1 MTDHD
6 APPSS
11 RGSEGPISVGS
22 PGSKGERRRRRK
34 RVRRE
39 NKAEV
44 EAKKRRFGDAV
55 FLALGALV
63 AAALTYLFV
72 VYPSGSG
79 PGAGK
84 VVEIVIRDGEAT
96 SATLDKLEAGG
107 LLASPRVFSLWVRLT
122 GPKLAA
128 GRHLL
133 TDDAGPLE
141 LVRRLERL
149 GTASRAKVTIPE
161 GFNRFDI
168 AKRLRA
174 NNVTF
179 DDAFVEAS
187 QDRELLKELGIEA
200 DSAEGYLFPAT
211 YELPRDS
218 DAKDVVRRLKAEFD
232 RRFAQL
238 EQNHRMG
245 RLTLESTFGWGRREI
260 LTIASMVEK
269 EAVTDEERPII
280 ASVFMNRLRDPSFK
294 KKVLQCDPTAGY
306 GCLVMRDKIPACA
319 NYTGKITHAVNHDPA
334 NVYSTYV
341 REGLPPGP
349 IANPGMKSLQAVLA
363 PAQTKYL
370 YFVSRDG
377 RRHTFSETLEEH
389 NNAVR
394 ELRDRKNPDHGN

>member
-1 MTDHD
+1 MTERD

-22 PGSKGERRRRRK
+22 IGPNGERRRRRK

-39 NKAEV
+39 NKADV
-44 EAKKRRFGDAV
+44 LAKKRRKGV
-55 FLALGALV
+55 ILLLALGALV
-63 AAALTYLFV
+63 AASLTYLFV
-72 VYPSGSG
+72 VYPSGNG
-79 PGAGK
+79 PGPGK
-84 VVEIVIRDGEAT
+84 VVEVVIRDDDSTGA
-96 SATLDKLEAGG
+96 AVDKLEASG
-107 LLASPRVFSLWVRLT
+107 LVASPRLFSLWLRLT
-122 GPKLAA
+122 SPKFAP

-141 LVRRLERL
+141 LVRRLERV
-149 GTASRAKVTIPE
+149 GTATRAKVTIPE

-168 AKRLRA
+168 AKRLRT

-179 DDAFVEAS
+179 EDAFVEAT
-187 QDRELLKELGIEA
+187 QDRELLKELGIDA
-200 DSAEGYLFPAT
+200 DSAEGFLFPAT
-211 YELPRDS
+211 YDLPRDS
-218 DAKDVVRRLKAEFD
+218 DARDVVRRLKAEFD

-245 RLTLESTFGWGRREI
+245 KLTLESTFGWGRREI

-269 EAVTDEERPII
+269 EAVTDDERPII
-280 ASVFMNRLRDPSFK
+280 ASVFLNRLRDASFK

-363 PAQTKYL
+363 PAQTKYF

-389 NNAVR
+389 NNAVK